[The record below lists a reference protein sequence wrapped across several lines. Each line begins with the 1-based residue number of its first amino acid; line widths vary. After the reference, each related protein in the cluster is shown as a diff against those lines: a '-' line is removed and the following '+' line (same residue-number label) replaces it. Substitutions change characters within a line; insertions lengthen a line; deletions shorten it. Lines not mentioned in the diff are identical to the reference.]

1 METMRVEESAIWCA
15 GVARTSQTNAIDSL
29 TSGRLNGGRHNSN
42 KGNFDM
48 KFGLAPTTV
57 LIAAL
62 SATTV
67 SAETLRLLTWGG
79 YAPDDVIALFEA
91 ETGHTVEV
99 TTSNNEEM
107 IAKLRATNG
116 GGFDLAQ
123 PSQDRIAS
131 AQEEF
136 GIYKPIDMARVDAA
150 QFIPSMLAATATNT
164 TFEGEVFGLPHVWGT
179 SGLVVNTAEAGQ
191 VTDYT
196 DLCDDSVAGSV
207 SYRLK
212 RPTLIGFAYSMGLD
226 PFAAYADPEA
236 YQGIL
241 DQVEEMLIACKP
253 NVKTYW
259 DGGDEIK
266 NLLRSGEVV
275 AAMAWDTGGWQ
286 LNEDNAD
293 ITFVAPESGA
303 LGWIDTFVLPARG
316 RADDAAYDWINFVMR
331 PDIAAMITNTAG
343 NFTAA
348 AGGDA
353 GVTADLQARYQAS
366 FDQAAID
373 NIKWYPPV
381 PAGLEA
387 MEGATLDRINAAN

>member
-1 METMRVEESAIWCA
+1 MKTKIA
-15 GVARTSQTNAIDSL
+15 TSMMVIAMMT
-29 TSGRLNGGRHNSN
+29 
-42 KGNFDM
+42 
-48 KFGLAPTTV
+48 APM
-57 LIAAL
+57 AHAD
-62 SATTV
+62 
-67 SAETLRLLTWGG
+67 TLRLLTWGG
-79 YAPDDVIALFEA
+79 YAPDDVIAKFEA

-123 PSQDRIAS
+123 PSQDRITS

-136 GIYKPIDMARVDAA
+136 GIYKPIDMSRVNADL
-150 QFIPSMLAATATNT
+150 FIPSMLEATAGNT
-164 TFEGEVFGLPHVWGT
+164 TFDGEAYGLPHVWGT
-179 SGLVVNTAEAGQ
+179 SGLVVNTAAAGDVQ
-191 VTDYT
+191 DYT
-196 DLCDDSVAGSV
+196 DLCDASVAGKV

-226 PFAAYADPEA
+226 PFAAYNDTDK
-236 YQGIL
+236 YQDIL
-241 DQVEEMLIACKP
+241 NQVEAKLTECKP

-259 DGGDEIK
+259 GGGDEIK

-275 AAMAWDTGGWQ
+275 ASMAWDTGGWQ
-286 LNEDNAD
+286 LNADNPD

-348 AGGDA
+348 VDGDA
-353 GVTADLQARYQAS
+353 GVSADLKARYQGS
-366 FDQAAID
+366 FDQSAID

-387 MEGATLDRINAAN
+387 LEGATLDRINAAN

>member
-1 METMRVEESAIWCA
+1 
-15 GVARTSQTNAIDSL
+15 
-29 TSGRLNGGRHNSN
+29 
-42 KGNFDM
+42 M
-48 KFGLAPTTV
+48 KFGLVSTTTLV
-57 LIAAL
+57 VALAA
-62 SATTV
+62 SSV
-67 SAETLRLLTWGG
+67 SSETLRLLTWGG
-79 YAPDDVIALFEA
+79 YAPDDVITMFEA
-91 ETGHTVEV
+91 EFDHSVEV

-136 GIYKPIDMARVDAA
+136 GIYKPIDMSRVDSA
-150 QFIPSMLAATATNT
+150 QFIPSMLGATATNT
-164 TFEGEVFGLPHVWGT
+164 TFDGQVFGLPHVWGT
-179 SGLVVNTAEAGQ
+179 SGLVVNTAKASQ
-191 VTDYT
+191 VVDYI
-196 DLCDDSVAGSV
+196 DLCDESIAGNV

-212 RPTLIGFAYSMGLD
+212 RPTLIGFAYAMGLE
-226 PFAAYADPEA
+226 PFAAYSDLEA
-236 YQGIL
+236 YQSIL
-241 DQVEEMLIACKP
+241 DQVEETLVACKA

-266 NLLRSGEVV
+266 NLLRSGEVL

-293 ITFVAPESGA
+293 ITFVAPASGA
-303 LGWIDTFVLPARG
+303 LGWIDTFVLPSRG
-316 RADDAAYDWINFVMR
+316 RADTAAYDWINFVMR
-331 PDIAAMITNTAG
+331 PDVAAIITNTAG

-348 AGGDA
+348 NGGDE
-353 GVTADLQARYQAS
+353 GVNADLKARYQGS

-387 MEGATLDRINAAN
+387 LEGATLDRISASN

>member
-1 METMRVEESAIWCA
+1 
-15 GVARTSQTNAIDSL
+15 
-29 TSGRLNGGRHNSN
+29 
-42 KGNFDM
+42 M
-48 KFGLAPTTV
+48 KLGLVSTTLV
-57 LIAAL
+57 IAAL
-62 SATTV
+62 STTTV

-79 YAPDDVIALFEA
+79 YAPDDVIAMFEA
-91 ETGHTVEV
+91 ETGHSVEV

-123 PSQDRIAS
+123 PSQDRISS

-136 GIYKPIDMARVDAA
+136 GIYKPIDMSRVDTA
-150 QFIPSMLAATATNT
+150 QFIPSMLDATAQNT

-179 SGLVVNTAEAGQ
+179 SGLVVNTAQAGQ
-191 VTDYT
+191 VVDYT
-196 DLCDDSVAGSV
+196 DLCDASVAGDV

-212 RPTLIGFAYSMGLD
+212 RPTLIGFAYAMGLD
-226 PFAAYADPEA
+226 PFAAYSDMDA

-241 DQVEEMLIACKP
+241 DQVEEILIACKP

-259 DGGDEIK
+259 DGGDEIR
-266 NLLRSGEVV
+266 NLLRSGEVI

-286 LNEDNAD
+286 LNADNAD
-293 ITFVAPESGA
+293 ITFVAPASGA
-303 LGWIDTFVLPARG
+303 LGWIDTFVLPSRG

-331 PDIAAMITNTAG
+331 PDVAAMITNTAG

-348 AGGDA
+348 VDGDA
-353 GVTADLQARYQAS
+353 AVSDDLKARYQAS

-381 PAGLEA
+381 PAGLETL
-387 MEGATLDRINAAN
+387 EGATLDRINAAN

>member
-1 METMRVEESAIWCA
+1 
-15 GVARTSQTNAIDSL
+15 
-29 TSGRLNGGRHNSN
+29 
-42 KGNFDM
+42 M
-48 KFGLAPTTV
+48 KFGLVPTTV

-79 YAPDDVIALFEA
+79 YAPDDVIAMFEA

-136 GIYKPIDMARVDAA
+136 GIYKPIDMSRVDSA
-150 QFIPSMLAATATNT
+150 QFIPSMLDATATNT
-164 TFEGEVFGLPHVWGT
+164 TFDGEVFGLPHVWGT
-179 SGLVVNTAEAGQ
+179 SGLVVNTAQASQ
-191 VTDYT
+191 VVDYI
-196 DLCDDSVAGSV
+196 DLCDASVAGDV

-212 RPTLIGFAYSMGLD
+212 RPTLIGFAFAMGLD
-226 PFAAYADPEA
+226 PFAAYSDMDA

-241 DQVEEMLIACKP
+241 DQVEEMLVACKP

-266 NLLRSGEVV
+266 NLLRSGEVI

-286 LNEDNAD
+286 LNADNAD
-293 ITFVAPESGA
+293 ITFVAPASGA
-303 LGWIDTFVLPARG
+303 LGWIDTFVLPSRG

-331 PDIAAMITNTAG
+331 PDVAAMITNTAG

-348 AGGDA
+348 VDGDA
-353 GVTADLQARYQAS
+353 GVSADLKARYQAS

-381 PAGLEA
+381 PAGLET

>member
-1 METMRVEESAIWCA
+1 MKTTFIS
-15 GVARTSQTNAIDSL
+15 SL
-29 TSGRLNGGRHNSN
+29 LVVTAL
-42 KGNFDM
+42 
-48 KFGLAPTTV
+48 TV
-57 LIAAL
+57 QAAN
-62 SATTV
+62 
-67 SAETLRLLTWGG
+67 AETLRLLTWGG
-79 YAPDDVIALFEA
+79 YAPEDVIAKFEA

-123 PSQDRIAS
+123 PSQDRITS

-136 GIYKPIDMARVDAA
+136 GIYKPMDMSKVNAA
-150 QFIPSMLAATATNT
+150 LFIPSMLEATAGNT
-164 TFEGEVFGLPHVWGT
+164 TYDGSVYGLPHVWGT
-179 SGLVVNTAEAGQ
+179 SGLVVNTAMAGD
-191 VTDYT
+191 VKDYT
-196 DLCDDSVAGSV
+196 DLCGASVAGKV

-226 PFAAYADPEA
+226 PFAAYNDTAK
-236 YQGIL
+236 YQDIL
-241 DQVEEMLIACKP
+241 NQVEAKLTECKP

-259 DGGDEIK
+259 GGGDEIK

-275 AAMAWDTGGWQ
+275 ASMAWDTGGWQ
-286 LNEDNAD
+286 LNADNPD
-293 ITFVAPESGA
+293 ITFVAPKSGA

-348 AGGDA
+348 VDGDA
-353 GVTADLQARYQAS
+353 GVSADLKARYQGS
-366 FDQAAID
+366 FDQMSID

-387 MEGATLDRINAAN
+387 LEGATLDRINAAN

>member
-1 METMRVEESAIWCA
+1 MKYPLLA
-15 GVARTSQTNAIDSL
+15 SL
-29 TSGRLNGGRHNSN
+29 
-42 KGNFDM
+42 
-48 KFGLAPTTV
+48 V
-57 LIAAL
+57 
-62 SATTV
+62 ATTALTAQLA
-67 SAETLRLLTWGG
+67 SADTLRLLTWGG
-79 YAPDDVIALFEA
+79 YAPEEVIAKFEE

-123 PSQDRIAS
+123 PSQDRITS

-136 GIYKPIDMARVDAA
+136 GIYKPIDMSRVESDL
-150 QFIPSMLAATATNT
+150 FIPSMLSATAKNT
-164 TFEGEVFGLPHVWGT
+164 TFDGEVYGLPHVWGT
-179 SGLVVNTAEAGQ
+179 SGLVVNTAEAPE

-196 DLCDDSVAGSV
+196 DLCSDAVAGKV

-226 PFAAYADPEA
+226 PFAAYGDTEA

-241 DQVEEMLIACKP
+241 DQVEEALTACKP

-266 NLLRSGEVV
+266 NLLRSGEVT

-286 LNEDNAD
+286 LNADNPD
-293 ITFVAPESGA
+293 ITFVAPEAGA

-316 RADDAAYDWINFVMR
+316 RADDAAYAWINFVMR
-331 PDIAAMITNTAG
+331 PEIAAMITNTAG

-348 AGGDA
+348 VDGDGGVDA
-353 GVTADLQARYQAS
+353 ELKARYQAS

-387 MEGATLDRINAAN
+387 LEGETLDRINAAN

>member
-1 METMRVEESAIWCA
+1 MHIKAVST
-15 GVARTSQTNAIDSL
+15 VA
-29 TSGRLNGGRHNSN
+29 
-42 KGNFDM
+42 F
-48 KFGLAPTTV
+48 
-57 LIAAL
+57 AL
-62 SATTV
+62 SFAV
-67 SAETLRLLTWGG
+67 SGAQAETLRLLTWGG
-79 YAPDDVIALFEA
+79 YAPEDVIAKFEE

-123 PSQDRIAS
+123 PSQDRITS

-136 GIYKPIDMARVDAA
+136 GIYKPIDMSRVQSAL
-150 QFIPSMLAATATNT
+150 FIPSMLEATAGNT
-164 TFEGEVFGLPHVWGT
+164 TYEGEVYGLPHVWGT
-179 SGLVVNTAEAGQ
+179 SGLVLNTAAAGD
-191 VTDYT
+191 VKDYT
-196 DLCDDSVAGSV
+196 DLCDASVSGKV

-226 PFAAYADPEA
+226 PFAAYSDTDA
-236 YQGIL
+236 YRGIL
-241 DQVEEMLIACKP
+241 DQVEAKLTECKP

-259 DGGDEIK
+259 EGGDEIK

-275 AAMAWDTGGWQ
+275 ASMAWDTGGWQ
-286 LNEDNAD
+286 LNADNPD

-303 LGWIDTFVLPARG
+303 LGWIDTFALPARG

-348 AGGDA
+348 VDGDA
-353 GVTADLQARYQAS
+353 GVSADLKARYQGS
-366 FDQAAID
+366 FDQEAID

-387 MEGATLDRINAAN
+387 LEGATLDRVNAAN

>member
-1 METMRVEESAIWCA
+1 MKYSLLVSF
-15 GVARTSQTNAIDSL
+15 VA
-29 TSGRLNGGRHNSN
+29 
-42 KGNFDM
+42 
-48 KFGLAPTTV
+48 
-57 LIAAL
+57 
-62 SATTV
+62 V
-67 SAETLRLLTWGG
+67 SALTAPMSQADTLRLLTWGG
-79 YAPDDVIALFEA
+79 YAPEDVIAKFEA

-123 PSQDRIAS
+123 PSQDRVAS

-136 GIYKPIDMARVDAA
+136 GIYKPIDMSRINAE
-150 QFIPSMLAATATNT
+150 QIIPSMLDATAGNT
-164 TFEGEVFGLPHVWGT
+164 TFEGEVYGLPHVWGT
-179 SGLVVNTAEAGQ
+179 SGLVVNTAEAGD

-196 DLCDDSVAGSV
+196 DLCDASVAGKV

-226 PFAAYADPEA
+226 PFAAYGDADA
-236 YQGIL
+236 YQDIL
-241 DQVEEMLIACKP
+241 NQVEAKLTECKP

-259 DGGDEIK
+259 GGGDEIK

-275 AAMAWDTGGWQ
+275 ASMAWDTGGWQ
-286 LNEDNAD
+286 LNADNPD
-293 ITFVAPESGA
+293 ITFVAPEAGA

-316 RADDAAYDWINFVMR
+316 RADDAAYDWINFVMQ
-331 PDIAAMITNTAG
+331 PEIAAMITNTAG

-348 AGGDA
+348 VGGDA
-353 GVTADLQARYQAS
+353 GVNEDLKARYQGS
-366 FDQAAID
+366 FDQDAID